1 MEPQQTVT
9 TPHRLGDEDAIGPD
23 GQTGPPEARSQSI
36 VQQDHS
42 QLKIKTD
49 VQELQLSQQNVFQL
63 EFQDSHL
70 SPALSLLP
78 LIPGLEH
85 SVTEYSF
92 FQQGGPEF
100 APLRAFPDVSM
111 VSERLRFLI
120 HDSTTNSSEQSSLSQ
135 HPLSQATLLSD
146 EGASSNF
153 SPSQHDTQRKLS
165 SGDNKETKLETE
177 YNLTDSNKVGI
188 HEDETIFLHKDISM
202 QDPQANQRQVGMQ
215 SSSSSSVSS
224 ESLTSIKSTGFC
236 PDQPRQT
243 EDNMSER
250 QGPPGEASPSQQQ
263 KNHKEISNI
272 TTGSRSTQ
280 PDDSSE
286 ELHKELLSE
295 VQKLSNFEARQHP
308 KGPTPTREL
317 ITAYLK
323 ESQGKRSGKPFSAG
337 SEWVHRD
344 RDLWSLQNQTGSEG
358 SYLGFLPQ
366 SQSTPGVFFVPPK
379 FDVKT
384 KLAHLSAIKS
394 NIDTLGAHSADGRLP
409 DTEDPQE
416 ASHKVHSLPSLN
428 YLQKVDA
435 WKTKESSER
444 TPSLEGL
451 ALHRLS
457 GVPPKKG
464 DEAGFNT
471 LIRQPSTNQ
480 DATQISSSTPSG
492 GSSPRRGEAVGGAHG
507 DLENKGSA
515 TPPSASPFGRSQ
527 SPSSLGTVVV
537 VADKHQLT
545 NTAPENKTTQGLKDT
560 LPPPST
566 ATQPSRFESLGRFS
580 DVSELSSSQD
590 SYTEIKVEPS
600 VGTSSVVSLEL
611 DNYAPYWTFKH
622 SATSPPPPG
631 SKELNI
637 DERIPL
643 YLQNLGI
650 DQTPSKILT
659 PFAPRGPI
667 REPEFSPT
675 DLCTIKGSSGTPSK
689 STQPSEGSS
698 PHKGEFSMSSIL
710 SMDSSVSIPLSMDSL
725 GLVSSPSEQVRVKT
739 SPPSDTEAAQR
750 ESRLASCSGPGEH
763 SSVLIQNSKQDF
775 KSVAVNVSDTD
786 TKSSVRRCDN
796 MDQDAENSFVSTKA
810 LSEIRK
816 LLSQAEDMIST
827 ASSTSSSGPNATLLF
842 SDKDIFRP
850 PNTSTTQLQNSS
862 FSSSISTFTGGDLK
876 SHSSPPWARSSS
888 DSILTSEKPNQSS
901 TGLES
906 LMSSEQ
912 PDSPSTQARRTEPEG
927 CSAAPPDKIQ
937 TQPSTAASTTQFNAA
952 LEEDNEE
959 EEEEKVEEEKTIPI
973 DPGAESCSAFPVCED
988 ADQGVMSDSSS
999 ESSLAIRVAKLLQN
1013 ESSATMTS
1021 STPSVTD
1028 QEEGKAREWMKSKV
1042 LGQQRDLLLLDVEDR
1057 RHIEEIKKQLLL
1069 RNPLKSQGSTDTES
1083 SSMASSVQVHKET
1096 NPPKPTEMF
1105 PTLSIANKQLAV
1117 HPDPHMTLQSNLHL
1131 DLEARVCAIA
1141 AREGITL
1148 STKRPQTLLSISIPT
1163 QRISVTSSPSI
1174 LTPTST
1180 SALSPAS
1187 DPLHL
1192 AELSTGTSSS
1202 SKHLSTSLD
1211 ESETV
1216 PLVQITREP
1225 PSAHDESTR
1234 KRRDTVGGQGEEP
1247 PQTATQAVDKQN
1259 VGTNVQSSSFLAV
1272 GQGFRTRHF
1281 TLLPKNIL
1289 ASTAHCPGSGAATA
1303 ALRDSSLTA
1312 SSPDE
1317 GVGSSSPAEWYDG
1330 RKPVADRTDVSTID
1344 PQGKGITPSSS
1355 YPAETP
1361 AVLLP
1366 YKPRGSEELFYV
1378 PQMEADVC
1386 STNRTNTTME
1396 SSHTGSDDAV
1406 PPTFSSEVLGD
1417 QDPRLDRG
1425 IAFRHQEGIYSKRLR
1440 TAAVTMADRA
1450 HTVDAPAAADRG
1462 SPALIQGVKP
1472 SSQESSTFT
1481 RAPSINLKPSSRDQG
1496 TSPIHFPQCKPTELA
1511 HDRFHPARLET
1522 AHTETRD
1529 REHPPPALR
1538 QGTSTLDHLW
1548 QKFCDQR
1555 TKDEARPT
1563 GDKDISL
1570 LERLERLSRVIHRTQ
1585 AAQEAESQEDRS
1597 SYFPGRTPRKERK
1610 EIKWSEHGGVTERGW
1625 EVGGGEAEHPTQ
1637 LNHPSSPADRDQ
1649 PDSLSSTSTVDTAR
1663 LVRAFGADRVRN
1675 VNSSSRLGKLYSTIN
1690 KQREDWRG
1698 KEADSSV
1705 TLTPSEESVVA
1716 DSAQTSSSHT
1726 FSPQRRPSRTL
1737 TAKRAVRA
1745 VNKSIQAGEL
1755 EIVRNG
1761 TRRNTRDVG
1770 TTFPSPA
1777 EARTCGQTSS
1787 SSSGTV
1793 GGRGGRRVLPKSNN
1807 QKQKKSKRSPSKPYP
1822 KSVSWFIPV
1831 DNLRSEMR
1839 KENRPEKMNTA
1850 WLEPYSRTR
1859 PWRELLR
1866 QRQVR
1871 DLNPKT
1877 KVLSSGLARVS
1888 LQEALE
1894 MRRPD
1899 FISQS
1904 KQRVRCLALQAEDR
1918 RIQAARNLLFDQLEE
1933 PQRLPRPAGTALL
1946 RRAVPRKEM
1955 IQRSKQI
1962 YENLPE
1968 VRRRREEERRKA
1980 EYQTYRLNAKLY
1992 NKRVRNRVLS
2002 RRTAWQ

>member
-100 APLRAFPDVSM
+100 APLRARAFPDVSM

-308 KGPTPTREL
+308 KGPTPTQ
-317 ITAYLK
+317 
-323 ESQGKRSGKPFSAG
+323 SQGKRSGKPFSAG

-952 LEEDNEE
+952 L
-959 EEEEKVEEEKTIPI
+959 PI

-1141 AREGITL
+1141 AREGIT
-1148 STKRPQTLLSISIPT
+1148 IPT

-1312 SSPDE
+1312 S
-1317 GVGSSSPAEWYDG
+1317 
-1330 RKPVADRTDVSTID
+1330 RTDVSTID

-1361 AVLLP
+1361 EFHTLLLAVLLP

-1450 HTVDAPAAADRG
+1450 HTG
-1462 SPALIQGVKP
+1462 EGVKP

-1585 AAQEAESQEDRS
+1585 AAQ
-1597 SYFPGRTPRKERK
+1597 TPRKERK

-1705 TLTPSEESVVA
+1705 TLTPSEESVRVSERTVVA

-1933 PQRLPRPAGTALL
+1933 PQRLPRPAVCKGTALL

-1992 NKRVRNRVLS
+1992 NKKIKEKMSVRIQP
-2002 RRTAWQ
+2002 WQ